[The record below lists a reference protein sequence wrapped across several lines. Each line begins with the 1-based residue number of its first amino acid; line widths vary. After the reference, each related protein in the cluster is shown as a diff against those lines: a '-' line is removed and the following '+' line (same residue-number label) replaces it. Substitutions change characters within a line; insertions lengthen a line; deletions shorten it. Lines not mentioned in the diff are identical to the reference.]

1 LVRDE
6 RKSNQLKYQIG
17 SPEENKL
24 EMKMKIIKEGK
35 HSFQTSF
42 KTWGRDP

>member
-24 EMKMKIIKEGK
+24 EMKIIKEGK